1 MCIRTHNIRLAYIT
15 FYNHTHTYTTLVYT
29 LLFSLVPTPYYN
41 REALVATLQSS
52 TAACSE
58 PIQLQQLLHLICYD
72 LYNKHYQKAFSY
84 LTDPSTLLIVLT
96 LETSLDTYVTEKTLK
111 PEELHTLHVNLS
123 LYNELVG
130 KYIIFIYIHLVVF
143 T

>member
-1 MCIRTHNIRLAYIT
+1 M
-15 FYNHTHTYTTLVYT
+15 YT
-29 LLFSLVPTPYYN
+29 LIHTLILPCSCHYN

-84 LTDPSTLLIVLT
+84 LTDPSTLLLVLT

-130 KYIIFIYIHLVVF
+130 KYTYTVCRVYLCY
-143 T
+143 